1 MKVKIGKTITDV
13 SEDLIA
19 TNIAN
24 KLISGAYF
32 MSDTVKNF
40 KQSFDIFKMMS
51 VDFIKTKEKNFI
63 FSFSEDFWF
72 EEFKVFQEKRLVA
85 FQNELSLVFSD
96 GSEWSIPLMDLANI
110 AMKYDEWKDRDLFE
124 LLENPEDLCLWAEK
138 KLNWDDV
145 KQYKK
150 LISIED
156 HDEIYSEEW
165 KKVKKTI
172 VCLKNDKK

>member
-1 MKVKIGKTITDV
+1 
-13 SEDLIA
+13 
-19 TNIAN
+19 
-24 KLISGAYF
+24 
-32 MSDTVKNF
+32 
-40 KQSFDIFKMMS
+40 
-51 VDFIKTKEKNFI
+51 
-63 FSFSEDFWF
+63 
-72 EEFKVFQEKRLVA
+72 
-85 FQNELSLVFSD
+85 
-96 GSEWSIPLMDLANI
+96 MDLANI